1 MKFLRD
7 SFRDFLTISGF
18 FLRLRDFCG
27 IFTGFKLKAL
37 VGGFNDT
44 FNVALIE
51 RINTEPDANN

>member
-27 IFTGFKLKAL
+27 IFTGFLRDSYGIL
-37 VGGFNDT
+37 LDMRPV
-44 FNVALIE
+44 
-51 RINTEPDANN
+51 PSS